1 MKLEYLKLNNFR
13 QYYGEQTVQFAYDN
27 PRHVTVIRGINGAG
41 KTSLFTALNWCLYGE
56 STDEMGEFVSKRAV
70 TEDTGIV
77 ETSIELGFRHEGIQY
92 VAKRRREGFLF
103 DRKVRAESDETFS
116 LSQIGIDGQFRTIR
130 DPNWKIGSILPGD
143 VRAYFFFD
151 GEKID
156 NFARPGHEN
165 EVKNA
170 VRKVLKI
177 EAIDRAT
184 VHLQKVARDYR
195 SDLKKHTKEGKLQES
210 IARREM
216 KQAERDKLSKTLK
229 EQQQEIAAAKGHKED
244 MDTQLK
250 EIESSRQ
257 LGEERK
263 RIEEDVSE
271 LQRQEKQLWL
281 DIRDIA
287 NRGFV
292 WLAKPTIES
301 AKEILNEK
309 RQRGEIPAGIRET
322 FLNDLLTDMQCIC
335 GRSIQD
341 GSDEHQNIL
350 RRLNESISSTLEITV
365 LDTASDLN
373 HLSRQVKGIPTKL
386 KFLMERRREIN
397 SEIES
402 REGRLEEISEQLKDF
417 DVEEVSKLE
426 KNREKQID
434 KITDLEA
441 KIIHMNGRI
450 EEKEKEIL
458 ECDEE
463 IKKAQ
468 ASEQQARYLQKC
480 VTLATDSARTAGE
493 IYERFAD
500 DMRNTIEAEA
510 QSIFQ
515 KLIWKESHFQGI
527 HLSADYRLEVID
539 RYGMAAR
546 PEMSAG
552 ERQVLSLAFIAGMA
566 KVAREGETVPL
577 VMDTPFGRLSSAH
590 RERITEHLPE
600 IADQLILFVTDE
612 ELRDQ
617 DQARVNI
624 GPKIGAEYRL
634 IFNQHNSSTKIESVE
649 V

>member
-13 QYYGEQTVQFAYDN
+13 QYYGEHTVNFAYDS

-77 ETSIELGFRHEGIQY
+77 ETSVELGFRHEGIQY
-92 VAKRRREGFLF
+92 AAKRRREGFLF
-103 DRKVRAESDETFS
+103 DQKVKAESDETFS
-116 LSQIGIDGQFRTIR
+116 LSHFGTDGQFRTIR
-130 DPNWKIGSILPGD
+130 DPDWKIGSILPSD

-177 EAIDRAT
+177 EAIDRARA
-184 VHLQKVARDYR
+184 HLQKVARDYR
-195 SDLKKHTKEGKLQES
+195 SDLKNHTKEGKLQES
-210 IARREM
+210 IARREK
-216 KQAERDKLSKTLK
+216 KQAECDKLSRTLK
-229 EQQQEIAAAKGHKED
+229 EYQQEIASAKGHKED
-244 MDTQLK
+244 MDAQLN
-250 EIESSRQ
+250 EFESSRQ
-257 LGEERK
+257 LSKERK
-263 RIEEDVSE
+263 LIEDDVSE
-271 LQRQEKQLWL
+271 LQRQETQLWL
-281 DIRDIA
+281 DIRDNA
-287 NRGFV
+287 NRGFIS
-292 WLAKPTIES
+292 LAKSTIDS
-301 AKEILNEK
+301 AKEILNDK
-309 RQRGEIPAGIRET
+309 RQRGEIPPGIRET
-322 FLNDLLTDMQCIC
+322 FLNDLLADMQCIC
-335 GRSIQD
+335 GHSIQD
-341 GSDEHQNIL
+341 GSEEHQNIL
-350 RRLNESISSTLEITV
+350 KRLNESISSRLEITV

-373 HLSRQVKGIPTKL
+373 HLSRQVDSIRTDL
-386 KFLMERRREIN
+386 ISLMDRRRDLN

-402 REGRLEEISEQLKDF
+402 REGRLEEISEQLKNF
-417 DVEEVSKLE
+417 DEDEVSKLE
-426 KNREKQID
+426 KNRENHID
-434 KITDLEA
+434 KIAKLEA

-450 EEKEKEIL
+450 EEKEKEIS
-458 ECDEE
+458 ECDED

-468 ASEQQARYLQKC
+468 ASEQQARYFQKC
-480 VTLATDSARTAGE
+480 VTLATDSARITGE

-500 DMRNTIEAEA
+500 DMRNTIEVEA

-515 KLIWKESHFQGI
+515 HLIWKESHFQGI
-527 HLSADYRLEVID
+527 HLNADYRLDVID

-566 KVAREGETVPL
+566 RVAREGETMPL
-577 VMDTPFGRLSSAH
+577 VMDTPFSRLSSAH
-590 RERITEHLPE
+590 REKITEHLPE

-617 DQARVNI
+617 DQARVNLA
-624 GPKIGAEYRL
+624 PKIGAEYRL

>member
-13 QYYGEQTVQFAYDN
+13 QYYGEQTVQFACDN

-116 LSQIGIDGQFRTIR
+116 LSQIGTDGQFRTIR

-210 IARREM
+210 IARREV

-229 EQQQEIAAAKGHKED
+229 EQQQEIAAAKRHKED

-271 LQRQEKQLWL
+271 LQRQEKQFWL

-322 FLNDLLTDMQCIC
+322 FLNDLLADMQCIC

-350 RRLNESISSTLEITV
+350 RRLYESISSTLEITV

-386 KFLMERRREIN
+386 KSLMERRREIN

-426 KNREKQID
+426 KNREKQIG
-434 KITDLEA
+434 KITDLEE

-480 VTLATDSARTAGE
+480 VTLATDSAKTAGE

-566 KVAREGETVPL
+566 MVAREGETVPL

>member
-13 QYYGEQTVQFAYDN
+13 QYYGEQTVHFACDS

-56 STDEMGEFVSKRAV
+56 NTDEMGELVSKRAV

-77 ETSIELGFRHEGIQY
+77 ETSIELGFRHEEIQY

-103 DRKVRAESDETFS
+103 DQIVKAESDETFS
-116 LSQIGIDGQFRTIR
+116 LSQIGTDGQFRTIR
-130 DPNWKIGSILPGD
+130 DPDWKIGSILPGD

-156 NFARPGHEN
+156 NFARPGHED
-165 EVKNA
+165 EIKNA

-177 EAIDRAT
+177 EAIDRAKA
-184 VHLQKVARDYR
+184 HLQNVARDYR
-195 SDLKKHTKEGKLQES
+195 SELKKHSKEGRLQES
-210 IARREM
+210 IDRREK
-216 KQAERDKLSKTLK
+216 KQTEREKLSRTLK
-229 EQQQEIAAAKGHKED
+229 EQQQEIAAARSHEVD
-244 MDTQLK
+244 MDSKLK
-250 EIESSRQ
+250 EIESSRH
-257 LGEERK
+257 LAEERA
-263 RIEEDVSE
+263 RIREEVNE
-271 LQRQEKQLWL
+271 LKRQEKQLWL
-281 DIRDIA
+281 GIRDIA

-292 WLAKPTIES
+292 SLAKPTIDG
-301 AKEILNEK
+301 AREILEEK
-309 RQRGEIPAGIRET
+309 RQRGEIPPGIRET
-322 FLNDLLTDMQCIC
+322 FLNDLLADMQCVC

-341 GSDEHQNIL
+341 GSEEHQNIL
-350 RRLNESISSTLEITV
+350 KRLNESISSTLEITV

-373 HLSRQVKGIPTKL
+373 HLSQQVKEIRTDL
-386 KFLMERRREIN
+386 KSLMDKRRELN

-402 REGRLEEISEQLKDF
+402 RDGRLEEISEQLKDF
-417 DVEEVSKLE
+417 DEEEVSKLE

-434 KITDLEA
+434 KITELEA
-441 KIIHMNGRI
+441 KINHTKGRI
-450 EEKEKEIL
+450 EEKEKEIS

-468 ASEQQARYLQKC
+468 TSEQQARYLQKC

-493 IYERFAD
+493 IYDRFAD
-500 DMRNTIEAEA
+500 DMRKTIEAEA

-515 KLIWKESHFQGI
+515 QLISKENHFQGI
-527 HLSADYRLEVID
+527 HLSADYRLDVID

-590 RERITEHLPE
+590 REKITELLPE

-617 DQARVNI
+617 DQARANLA
-624 GPKIGAEYRL
+624 PNIGAEYQL
-634 IFNQHNSSTKIESVE
+634 IFNQQNSSTIIESVE
-649 V
+649 A